1 MEIIIMTVMWM
12 LRGQERSRK
21 IQNLWATLVVPW
33 LKMHLAMQETPVR
46 PLVQED
52 THVTEQL
59 SPCTTTTEPKCPRV
73 TLPKRSHSNEQPMHC
88 N

>member
-33 LKMHLAMQETPVR
+33 LKMHLAMQEMPVR

-52 THVTEQL
+52 TTYHRATKPL
-59 SPCTTTTEPKCPRV
+59 
-73 TLPKRSHSNEQPMHC
+73 HN
-88 N
+88 NY